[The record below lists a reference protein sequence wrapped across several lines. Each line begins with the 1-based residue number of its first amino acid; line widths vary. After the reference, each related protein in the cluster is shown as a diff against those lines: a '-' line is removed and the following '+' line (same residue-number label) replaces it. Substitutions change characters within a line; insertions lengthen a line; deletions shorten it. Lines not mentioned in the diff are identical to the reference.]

1 MLFPETEVHLNVN
14 EGVSDVFLDNT
25 VYLWSVG
32 IHTED
37 AAVLSTFKSPNLSW
51 VSPDLTW
58 KRKT

>member
-1 MLFPETEVHLNVN
+1 MLTK
-14 EGVSDVFLDNT
+14 GVPDVFLDNT

-58 KRKT
+58 KKESMRIIIKE